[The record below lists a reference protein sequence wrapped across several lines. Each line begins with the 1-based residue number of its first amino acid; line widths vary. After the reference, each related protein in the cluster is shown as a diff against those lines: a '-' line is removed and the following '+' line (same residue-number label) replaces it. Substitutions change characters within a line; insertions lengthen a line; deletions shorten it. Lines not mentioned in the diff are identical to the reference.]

1 MVAATF
7 ETLICKVVGALSG
20 GKTTFDEGLQHVVD
34 ILAGYFGVEKC
45 SVMVI
50 NQGAMTLEVRAAT
63 NSDIIG
69 MQRQLCDVTVATM
82 SLLEDAPLSSNK
94 EDLSC
99 FLPMDSTRYTS
110 SNSLSV
116 PIKHYEKKV
125 GVLNLTDKK
134 NNRPLT
140 AKQVKEAVKITD
152 SIAVYLY
159 ASQAND
165 LLEKKVITCEDAL
178 AQVKKADDMKTS
190 LTSFIVHDLK
200 GPIST
205 IMANLD
211 MLSYEPLT
219 AEQLGLANLAL
230 NDVHKMQRMVMNILD
245 VQKMEEGKI
254 NIYREETD
262 ICELAQREIM
272 SFKSLLAMRGMSAVL
287 DGEPRL
293 LFIDENLIGRTIS
306 NLLNNAVEHS
316 PDDKQVTVEIHY
328 DADRKETA
336 VSVADEGAGIPDQ
349 FKKQV
354 FEKFFQIEAGK
365 MYRKTTTGLG
375 LTFCKLVVEA
385 HGGRLWIEDNE
396 GGGTRFIFTLPETI
410 KEAMG

>member
-1 MVAATF
+1 MVEGTF
-7 ETLICKVVGALSG
+7 ETLIYKVVGALSG
-20 GKTTFDEGLQHVVD
+20 GGTTFDERLQHVVG
-34 ILAGYFGVEKC
+34 ILASYFGVEKC

-50 NQGAMTLEVRAAT
+50 NQGALALEVRAAT
-63 NSDIIG
+63 NTAIIG

-82 SLLEDAPLSSNK
+82 SLLDDAPLTSNK
-94 EDLSC
+94 EKLSC
-99 FLPMDSTRYTS
+99 FLPMDSTRYAS

-116 PIKHYEKKV
+116 PIKYYEKKV

-134 NNRPLT
+134 NNKPLT

-152 SIAVYLY
+152 YIAVYLY
-159 ASQAND
+159 ASQADD

-178 AQVKKADDMKTS
+178 AQVKKADEMKTS

-230 NDVHKMQRMVMNILD
+230 NDVYKMQRMVMNILD
-245 VQKMEEGKI
+245 VQKMEDGKI

-262 ICELAQREIM
+262 LSELAQREIM
-272 SFKSLLAMRGMSAVL
+272 SLKSLLAMRGISAVF
-287 DGEPRL
+287 DGEPRI

-316 PDDKQVTVEIHY
+316 PDDKQITVKIRY
-328 DADRKETA
+328 DADRKEAA
-336 VSVADEGAGIPDQ
+336 VSVADEGGGIPDK
-349 FKKQV
+349 FKKKI
-354 FEKFFQIEAGK
+354 FEKFFQVEAGK
-365 MYRKTTTGLG
+365 TYHKTRTRWR
-375 LTFCKLVVEA
+375 LTFCKLVIEA
-385 HGGRLWIEDNE
+385 HGGSLWVEDNE
-396 GGGTRFIFTLPETI
+396 SGGARFIFTLPETI
-410 KEAMG
+410 KEVMG

>member
-1 MVAATF
+1 MVAGTF
-7 ETLICKVVGALSG
+7 ETLIYKVVGALSG
-20 GKTTFDEGLQHVVD
+20 GWTTFDERLQHVVG
-34 ILAGYFGVEKC
+34 ILARYFGVEKC

-50 NQGAMTLEVRAAT
+50 NQGAMALEVRAAT
-63 NSDIIG
+63 NTAIIG
-69 MQRQLCDVTVATM
+69 KQRQLCDVTVATM
-82 SLLEDAPLSSNK
+82 SLLDDAPVSSNK
-94 EDLSC
+94 EKLSC
-99 FLPMDSTRYTS
+99 FLPMNSTRYAS

-116 PIKHYEKKV
+116 PIKYYEKKV

-134 NNRPLT
+134 NNKPLT

-152 SIAVYLY
+152 YIAVYLY
-159 ASQAND
+159 ASQADD

-178 AQVKKADDMKTS
+178 AQVKKADEMKTS

-230 NDVHKMQRMVMNILD
+230 NDVYKMQRMVMNILD

-254 NIYREETD
+254 NIYRDETD
-262 ICELAQREIM
+262 LSELAQREIM
-272 SFKSLLAMRGMSAVL
+272 SFKSLLAMRGISAVF
-287 DGEPRL
+287 DGEPRV
-293 LFIDENLIGRTIS
+293 LFIDEDLIGRTIS

-316 PDDKQVTVEIHY
+316 PDDKQITVKIRY
-328 DADRKETA
+328 DADRKEAA
-336 VSVADEGAGIPDQ
+336 VSVADEGTGIPDQ
-349 FKKQV
+349 FKEKI

-365 MYRKTTTGLG
+365 TYHKTTTGLG
-375 LTFCKLVVEA
+375 LTFCKLVIEA
-385 HGGRLWIEDNE
+385 HGGRLWVEDNE
-396 GGGTRFIFTLPETI
+396 GGGTRFIFSLPETI
-410 KEAMG
+410 KEVMG